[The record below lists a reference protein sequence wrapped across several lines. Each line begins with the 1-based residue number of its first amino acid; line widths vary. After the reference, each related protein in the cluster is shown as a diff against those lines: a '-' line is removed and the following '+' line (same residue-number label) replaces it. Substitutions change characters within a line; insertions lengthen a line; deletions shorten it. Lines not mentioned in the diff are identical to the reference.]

1 MDENGNE
8 GPTAEME
15 IMRGDLTRIL
25 YDAAKDHTAYRF
37 GDRIEAVEGTV
48 NGCQRHLFQQH
59 DRHLRCGDRR
69 RGGGSST
76 RELIFKGANDP
87 RWMDMTIA
95 CFTIL
100 CSNDDDRM

>member
-1 MDENGNE
+1 MSMCAVLARGISPAKLGGGRAAARFAVDENGNE

-69 RGGGSST
+69 A
-76 RELIFKGANDP
+76 EGAAP
-87 RWMDMTIA
+87 RHAI
-95 CFTIL
+95 
-100 CSNDDDRM
+100 